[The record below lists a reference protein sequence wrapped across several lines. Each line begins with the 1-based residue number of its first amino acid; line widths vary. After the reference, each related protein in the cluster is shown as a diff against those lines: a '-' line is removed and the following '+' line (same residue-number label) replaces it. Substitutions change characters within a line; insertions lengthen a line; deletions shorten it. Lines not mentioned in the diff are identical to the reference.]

1 MFDKAFRLC
10 VERLG
15 QRAFLPTIATRYV
28 RFDRDL
34 NHMTKTVFTEIVLFG
49 KAIIH
54 ISYSENNYADFPA
67 CLRIVELLRNRR
79 RYNQIQILQ
88 SIFFPV
94 PPNELSW
101 NFAYLPDK
109 FR

>member
-34 NHMTKTVFTEIVLFG
+34 NHMTETVFTEIVLFG

-54 ISYSENNYADFPA
+54 ISYSENMTRIFLPA
-67 CLRIVELLRNRR
+67 YE
-79 RYNQIQILQ
+79 
-88 SIFFPV
+88 S
-94 PPNELSW
+94 
-101 NFAYLPDK
+101 
-109 FR
+109 